1 MLERVQLEVEVLE
14 VVEVVEAPGDP
25 TDHEL
30 TTVWLM
36 KFGMHEAS
44 LIHIPYVTC

>member
-1 MLERVQLEVEVLE
+1 MLERAQLEVEVLVVE

-30 TTVWLM
+30 TAVRLAE
-36 KFGMHEAS
+36 KFEN
-44 LIHIPYVTC
+44 P